1 MSLCHYVA
9 SVNQAFKGMCK
20 GRDFVK
26 AAAGSLTRVSV
37 KMASTVIPFFFCVFF
52 FLIFFFCFPLLLFFF
67 LLTHI
72 YQGAPKIMALD
83 TLVDV
88 IEKED
93 KMITCQAD
101 GWPPPLIKWKRN
113 NVDIKDNDDFMIWEF
128 PNQNQVTLTI
138 KSVDNH
144 HEGNYTCEASNAF
157 GKTSQ
162 NVLVTIQG
170 EGHESAFRAIG

>member
-1 MSLCHYVA
+1 
-9 SVNQAFKGMCK
+9 
-20 GRDFVK
+20 
-26 AAAGSLTRVSV
+26 
-37 KMASTVIPFFFCVFF
+37 MASTVILFFVLVCFF
-52 FLIFFFCFPLLLFFF
+52 ACSFFSFFFFCFPLLLFFF
-67 LLTHI
+67 PI
-72 YQGAPKIMALD
+72 CQGAPRIMALD

-101 GWPPPLIKWKRN
+101 GWPPPMIKWKRN

-170 EGHESAFRAIG
+170 ERHESAFRAIG